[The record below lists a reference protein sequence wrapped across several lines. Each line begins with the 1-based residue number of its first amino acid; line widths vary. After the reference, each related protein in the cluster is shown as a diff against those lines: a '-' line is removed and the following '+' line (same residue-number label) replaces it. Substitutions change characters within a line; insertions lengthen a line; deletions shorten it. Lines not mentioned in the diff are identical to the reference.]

1 MEAVIL
7 IGVQGAGKSSFYRER
22 FAATHVH
29 ISLDALRAR
38 PREAAL
44 IAECVADRKPFVI
57 DNTNVLKNERA
68 RYIELAKRGGYQVAG
83 YYFAPS
89 LRAAI
94 ARNKKR
100 GGQAV
105 PIPGLIAT
113 FKRLEPPTFEEGFDS
128 LYLVEA
134 SPENDFVVKPLDR

>member
-22 FAATHVH
+22 FAETHAH
-29 ISLDALRAR
+29 ISLDTLRAR

-44 IAECVADRKPFVI
+44 MAECVARGKPFVV
-57 DNTNVLKNERA
+57 DNTNVLRSERA
-68 RYIELAKRGGYQVAG
+68 RYIELAKRAGYHVAG
-83 YYFAPS
+83 YYFATN

-100 GGQAV
+100 GAQAV

-113 FKRLEPPTFEEGFDS
+113 FKRMEPPTLEEGFDS
-128 LYLVEA
+128 LRLVEA
-134 SPENDFVVKPLDR
+134 SPENEFIVKPLET